1 MEPRI
6 TLITLGVADLE
17 RSIAFYRDG
26 LGLPQRDGP
35 DGIAFLETSG
45 TRLSLYPRKA
55 LAEDAQVSSEGSGFR
70 DFTLAHNVRSTE
82 DVDRTLREAVAAG
95 ATLVKPGQKVFWGGT
110 RDTSRTPTA
119 FSGRS
124 PGTPTSRSRLAEPRG
139 RPQAA
144 RTAQ

>member
-35 DGIAFLETSG
+35 DGIAFFETSG
-45 TRLSLYPRKA
+45 TRLSLYPREA
-55 LAEDAQVSSEGSGFR
+55 LAEDAQVSAEGSGFR
-70 DFTLAHNVRSTE
+70 GFTLAHNVRSPE

-95 ATLVKPGQKVFWGGT
+95 ATLVKPGQKVSWGGY
-110 RDTSRTPTA
+110 
-119 FSGRS
+119 SGYFQD
-124 PGTPTSRSRLAEPRG
+124 PDGFLWEVAWNPHLPI
-139 RPQAA
+139 
-144 RTAQ
+144 